1 MSAQCEVDLTGII
14 PERHRS
20 LRRDPAV
27 QSALQH
33 ERRGRGVELFGGGTG
48 LGQRDSYRPLLVF
61 L

>member
-1 MSAQCEVDLTGII
+1 MSAQSEVDFSRVV

-27 QSALQH
+27 ESALQY
-33 ERRGRGVELFGGGTG
+33 ESRGRGLELLSGGAG
-48 LGQRDSYRPLLVF
+48 LGQRDGYRPLLVF